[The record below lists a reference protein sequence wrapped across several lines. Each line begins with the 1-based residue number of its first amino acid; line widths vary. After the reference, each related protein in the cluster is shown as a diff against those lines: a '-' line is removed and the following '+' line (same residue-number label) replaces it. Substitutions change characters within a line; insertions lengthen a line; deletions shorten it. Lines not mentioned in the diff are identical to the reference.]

1 MQAYLLFGDEDYLTM
16 FAKLYTSA
24 MHGLTLRLGAGAPG
38 GAATPPPWLAHAD
51 MQTGKLAHPWIS
63 SLSAFWPALQA
74 LAGSSTL
81 TLTYLQPTLLL
92 STCFEAHA
100 GALHSSHVHML

>member
-1 MQAYLLFGDEDYLTM
+1 MQAYLLFGDEEYLIM

-24 MHGLTLRLGAGAPG
+24 MHGLTLRLAADAPAGT
-38 GAATPPPWLAHAD
+38 ATPPPWLAHAD

-74 LAGSSTL
+74 LAGQSIL
-81 TLTYLQPTLLL
+81 KPTPRSFLLVL
-92 STCFEAHA
+92 WPAYAH
-100 GALHSSHVHML
+100 HMF